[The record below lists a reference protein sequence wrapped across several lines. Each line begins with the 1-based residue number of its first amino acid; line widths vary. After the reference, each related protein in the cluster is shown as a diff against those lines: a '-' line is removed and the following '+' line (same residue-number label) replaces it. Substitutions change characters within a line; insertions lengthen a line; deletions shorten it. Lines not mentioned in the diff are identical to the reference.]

1 MLTSVSCQ
9 FKRLSNITYVPLF
22 LLLDSKT
29 SAFKLPDRFGV
40 SFVCILIP
48 SLKNLSS
55 DSLTPLNFV
64 EVAVVQILFIK
75 DDMKCR
81 TYILF
86 FHVSL
91 KSPSN
96 MFMKTRFRFQIRCL
110 IFRLAILV
118 NYFPKIN
125 AENLQKSSKLS
136 EIKMLFWGGRGG
148 GG

>member
-1 MLTSVSCQ
+1 M
-9 FKRLSNITYVPLF
+9 PLF
-22 LLLDSKT
+22 LLLGSKA
-29 SAFKLPDRFGV
+29 SAFKLRNRFGV

-48 SLKNLSS
+48 SLQNLPN
-55 DSLTPLNFV
+55 DSPTPLNFV

-75 DDMKCR
+75 DDMKCL

-96 MFMKTRFRFQIRCL
+96 MFMKTRFRFQISCL

-125 AENLQKSSKLS
+125 AENLQKPSKLS
-136 EIKMLFWGGRGG
+136 EVKMLFFFGGEGGRGEG
-148 GG
+148 RWDTWRVLLT